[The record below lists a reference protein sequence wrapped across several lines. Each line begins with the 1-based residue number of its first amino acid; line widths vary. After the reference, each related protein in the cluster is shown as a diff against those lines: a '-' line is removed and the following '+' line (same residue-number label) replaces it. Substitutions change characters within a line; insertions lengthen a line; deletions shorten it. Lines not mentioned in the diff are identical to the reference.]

1 MHFLLYP
8 GCISRLLIGP
18 VHHELVRD
26 ATLSQGVTTCETCA
40 VNPCLNQGVCQEA
53 TELQGYLCICPPGF
67 SGLNCD
73 RVGEACF
80 PGEFALLSWN
90 FLNTEWAADVSEML
104 CIISVWCRKFKS
116 FAISK
121 T

>member
-1 MHFLLYP
+1 MLFT
-8 GCISRLLIGP
+8 GCISRLLIGS

-53 TELQGYLCICPPGF
+53 TEPQGYLCICPPGF

-80 PGEFALLSWN
+80 PGEYTFLS
-90 FLNTEWAADVSEML
+90 LNIERCVDVSKML
-104 CIISVWCRKFKS
+104 CV
-116 FAISK
+116 

>member
-1 MHFLLYP
+1 MYFLLLT
-8 GCISRLLIGP
+8 GCISRLLIGS

-53 TELQGYLCICPPGF
+53 TELQGYSCICPPGF

-80 PGEFALLSWN
+80 PGEFSMISWN
-90 FLNTEWAADVSEML
+90 LLNVECAVDISETL
-104 CIISVWCRKFKS
+104 SVTVISM
-116 FAISK
+116 
-121 T
+121 